1 MQLPALHLKWMMR
14 VLRSVAILYE
24 RTVSPR
30 YLPVPVANF
39 SKFSRC
45 IRPARSEVLE
55 NVTILPSIWEVL
67 GQCCLVLSSTAHRR
81 PMQLK
86 IRVVYRIFAHRT
98 NTSQNTNVKDPFFLD
113 TFLGILINTFRETY
127 NRFSWT
133 IRFTYRPSR
142 WLNGLR
148 ESIHTWRPT
157 GFIVVRESGH
167 YGILPRSVI
176 NGINR
181 SVRDVITSPS
191 VWRSYRE

>member
-1 MQLPALHLKWMMR
+1 MNDACFAKRRDSLRTYRITAVSSGARGELLEIFSLHTASSQRSPWKR
-14 VLRSVAILYE
+14 HDSPFYLRS
-24 RTVSPR
+24 
-30 YLPVPVANF
+30 
-39 SKFSRC
+39 SR
-45 IRPARSEVLE
+45 S
-55 NVTILPSIWEVL
+55 ILPSIVVDRTSATDATENSV
-67 GQCCLVLSSTAHRR
+67 SFTN
-81 PMQLK
+81 
-86 IRVVYRIFAHRT
+86 RVFARRT

-113 TFLGILINTFRETY
+113 TSLGILINTFRETY